1 MSCTDWRLALP
12 ACKGVPRLQVVSRPT
27 PAGGGDLPALHAE
40 LSDEKAAADELR
52 SKIADAEALGVL
64 KTTLAEEKAAAVALR
79 AKMGE
84 QDVSG

>member
-1 MSCTDWRLALP
+1 M
-12 ACKGVPRLQVVSRPT
+12 
-27 PAGGGDLPALHAE
+27 HAE

-84 QDVSG
+84 QNVSG